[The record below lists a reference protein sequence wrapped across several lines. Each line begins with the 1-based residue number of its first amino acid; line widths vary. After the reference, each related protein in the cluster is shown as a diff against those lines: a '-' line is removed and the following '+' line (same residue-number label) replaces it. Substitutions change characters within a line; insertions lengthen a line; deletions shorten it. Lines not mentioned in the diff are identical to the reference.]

1 MCVSVGSSEK
11 VVRSYIY
18 LGSLS
23 ISKKTGFDNEA
34 LLQRSEK
41 SPEWRDWRIFNT
53 VKVGFTKIIIQ
64 KRV

>member
-11 VVRSYIY
+11 VVRSFLY

-41 SPEWRDWRIFNT
+41 SPEWSDCRIFNT
-53 VKVGFTKIIIQ
+53 VKVRFTKIIIQ
-64 KRV
+64 KSV

>member
-11 VVRSYIY
+11 VVRSFIY

-23 ISKKTGFDNEA
+23 ISKTGFDNEA

-64 KRV
+64 KSV